1 MFRCRIPPPR
11 RLRDRGRDGGGDVH
25 AHHDGHGHDDARDP
39 HAHGRDDARARLHR
53 DDDARARLHH
63 DDARAHPL
71 LLRFHRFFQPQSPE
85 SSLQR

>member
-39 HAHGRDDARARLHR
+39 HAHG
-53 DDDARARLHH
+53 HH

>member
-11 RLRDRGRDGGGDVH
+11 RLRGRGRDGGGDVH
-25 AHHDGHGHDDARDP
+25 AHHDGHGHARAP

-53 DDDARARLHH
+53 DDGARAP
-63 DDARAHPL
+63 PL
-71 LLRFHRFFQPQSPE
+71 LLRFHRFFRPQSPE